1 MIVMRAEDEIYVKI
15 YTIEKEIIVT
25 ACDKEVL
32 GLKLEDPQRRISFYV
47 DPAYFKGELKNIES
61 LVEILRNATSAN
73 LVGKRVVEAALKA
86 GLVHSEAIIEVENIP
101 IAFFT
106 RV

>member
-1 MIVMRAEDEIYVKI
+1 MNDERDIYVKI
-15 YTIEKEIIVT
+15 YSVERETIVA

-32 GLKLEDPQRRISFYV
+32 GLKLEDPQRNISFYI
-47 DPAYFKGELKNIES
+47 DPAYFKGELKDVES
-61 LVEILRNATSAN
+61 LVEILRNATCAN

-86 GLVHSEAIIEVENIP
+86 GFIHREAVVEVKNIP